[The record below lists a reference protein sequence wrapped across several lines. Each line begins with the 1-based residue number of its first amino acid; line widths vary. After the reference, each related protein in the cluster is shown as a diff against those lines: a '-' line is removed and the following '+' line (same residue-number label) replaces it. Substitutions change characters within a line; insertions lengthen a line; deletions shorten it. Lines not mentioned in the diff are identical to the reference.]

1 MQSLLAK
8 VKPRKS
14 LQKSRPKDCHA
25 RKADESPMCDR
36 ATASLL
42 NDQRAKV
49 PHRSKVQ
56 KSTCEVKG

>member
-14 LQKSRPKDCHA
+14 LPKSRPKVCNA
-25 RKADESPMCDR
+25 RKADKSPTHDR

-49 PHRSKVQ
+49 LRRPKVA